1 MEKERDPSVAKG
13 REGTHSGEREFRVA
27 AGNRPHRVLCNAKK
41 KMGDT
46 PEPYPPFKHMGTN
59 GCTLDLHWSH
69 WNTQPTTPILHTLL
83 DNTSLRTTQKLP
95 DRFSSKGRH
104 LANFH
109 PPYLG
114 VPSILLP
121 TTAPPP
127 GIAMVDVVVWAYF
140 FSNSILYV

>member
-1 MEKERDPSVAKG
+1 MY
-13 REGTHSGEREFRVA
+13 RESGHRHVSKTSNQSGARPIP
-27 AGNRPHRVLCNAKK
+27 NRPHRVLCKKNREKK
-41 KMGDT
+41 KVGYT

-59 GCTLDLHWSH
+59 GCTLDLHCSH
-69 WNTQPTTPILHTLL
+69 WNTQPTTPILRTLL
-83 DNTSLRTTQKLP
+83 DYIHPKPILKLP
-95 DRFSSKGRH
+95 GHFSSKGRH

-140 FSNSILYV
+140 FSNSILYA